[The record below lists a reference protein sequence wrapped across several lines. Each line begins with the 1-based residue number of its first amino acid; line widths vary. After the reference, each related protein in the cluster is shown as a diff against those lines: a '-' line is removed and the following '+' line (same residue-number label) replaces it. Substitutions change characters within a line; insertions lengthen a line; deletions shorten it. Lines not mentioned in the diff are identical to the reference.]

1 MASEI
6 LLPKLGMNTE
16 EATIVAWHKRA
27 GDTVASGELLVEVMT
42 DKVNIE
48 VDAPATGVVAEI
60 LHAADETIATGVV
73 IARID
78 AA

>member
-1 MASEI
+1 MSIEVRMPDFGGDAHE
-6 LLPKLGMNTE
+6 G
-16 EATIVAWHKRA
+16 TIVAWHKQP
-27 GDTVASGELLVEVMT
+27 GDKLVAGELLVEVMT

-48 VDAPATGVVAEI
+48 VEAPAAGVVTAI
-60 LHAADETIATGVV
+60 LHAADETVAAGAV

>member
-1 MASEI
+1 MSIEVTMPDFGGDAH
-6 LLPKLGMNTE
+6 
-16 EATIVAWHKRA
+16 EATIVAWHKM
-27 GDTVASGELLVEVMT
+27 TGELLVEVMT

-48 VDAPATGVVAEI
+48 VEAPASGVVAEI
-60 LHAADETIATGVV
+60 LHAADETVATGVV

>member
-1 MASEI
+1 MSVDVRMPDFGGDAH
-6 LLPKLGMNTE
+6 
-16 EATIVAWHKRA
+16 EATIVAWHKQP
-27 GDTVASGELLVEVMT
+27 GDKVTSGELLVEVMT

-48 VDAPATGVVAEI
+48 VEAPATGVVAEI
-60 LHAADETIATGVV
+60 LHAGDETVATGVV